1 MAEEIKKVIDINVKG
16 ADTVRS
22 LTTSIKELT
31 EALSKC
37 NAESEQ
43 FKTIF
48 GELSVSQ
55 AKLSKAMNAGKKDTE
70 SAAGSYNALKKEMA
84 NLRKE

>member
-1 MAEEIKKVIDINVKG
+1 MAEEIKKTIDISVKG
-16 ADTVRS
+16 ADTVRG
-22 LTTSIKELT
+22 LTNSIKELT

-37 NAESEQ
+37 NTESEQ
-43 FKTIF
+43 FKSIF

-55 AKLSKAMNAGKKDTE
+55 AKLSKAMNAGKTSVD

-84 NLRKE
+84 SLRKE